1 MPADDNFIKP
11 QLPPKPQ
18 LPTKPQLPP
27 KPLIDAFARP
37 LTKIVE
43 AKKNK
48 IEIIAKKELSI
59 NKTNLSEQFTK
70 FFPNIDEVEKEK
82 QDDEKFEEEVK
93 NLAEILSKIDED
105 ETPFEFEFFSG
116 EKTENFDDICCGL
129 GLLSDNLE
137 FLDFSQSDGCKKNI

>member
-82 QDDEKFEEEVK
+82 QDDEKFEKEVK

-116 EKTENFDDICCGL
+116 GKTENFDDICCGL
-129 GLLSDNLE
+129 GLSNDNLE

>member
-48 IEIIAKKELSI
+48 IEIITKKELSI

-93 NLAEILSKIDED
+93 NLAEI
-105 ETPFEFEFFSG
+105 
-116 EKTENFDDICCGL
+116 
-129 GLLSDNLE
+129 
-137 FLDFSQSDGCKKNI
+137 

>member
-48 IEIIAKKELSI
+48 IEIITKKELSI
-59 NKTNLSEQFTK
+59 NKTNLSEH
-70 FFPNIDEVEKEK
+70 
-82 QDDEKFEEEVK
+82 
-93 NLAEILSKIDED
+93 S
-105 ETPFEFEFFSG
+105 
-116 EKTENFDDICCGL
+116 
-129 GLLSDNLE
+129 LLN
-137 FLDFSQSDGCKKNI
+137 FSQILTKLKKKNKMMKNSRKK